1 VAALA
6 GVPPKVIQR
15 ARGRLRELEDAAR
28 RHSDRGATQL
38 PLFPLEPPSPA
49 LEALRRLDPDA
60 LTPRQALEAL
70 YRLKDLAGKA

>member
-6 GVPPKVIQR
+6 GVPSKVIKR

-38 PLFPLEPPSPA
+38 PLFPLEPPNPA
-49 LEALRRLDPDA
+49 VEALRSLEPDG
-60 LTPRQALEAL
+60 LSPRQALEAL
-70 YRLKDLAGKA
+70 YRLKGLAGKG